1 MQETL
6 CWSCAVPG
14 SEKCSWDRSLT
25 PVEGWTAVPAK
36 TDGFDTYCVI
46 HCPMYQKDRP
56 RRAAKPQENE
66 HRPQVY
72 TLRKRL
78 ALTDA
83 LIELCDSMGM
93 SLAEV
98 SELTGVRSGIIYRR
112 RLKVRK
118 ERES

>member
-66 HRPQVY
+66 TKPEARRP
-72 TLRKRL
+72 RRL
-78 ALTDA
+78 VLTDA
-83 LIELCDSMGM
+83 LIEICDGAGM

-118 ERES
+118 ERGS